1 MSFCCWQEHSERDGG
16 RHSER
21 DSERRVTFHQRLPA
35 RASAVLAQMTELL
48 HRAGSQ
54 EADVEVSWLQARAV
68 RGD

>member
-1 MSFCCWQEHSERDGG
+1 MLQSVSFCCWQEHSERDSG
-16 RHSER
+16 
-21 DSERRVTFHQRLPA
+21 RRVTFHQRLPA

-48 HRAGSQ
+48 LRAGSQ